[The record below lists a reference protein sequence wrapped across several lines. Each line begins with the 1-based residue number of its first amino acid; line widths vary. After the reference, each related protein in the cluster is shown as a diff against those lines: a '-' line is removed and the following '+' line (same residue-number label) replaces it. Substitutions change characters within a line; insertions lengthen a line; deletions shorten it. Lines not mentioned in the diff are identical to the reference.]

1 MSEDSSYSKHLFYT
15 NIKKEKTRLTP
26 RELAVFAIA
35 AILLVIMPW
44 AWGGVV
50 WWATLLTL
58 GFSLGAF
65 ILSGD

>member
-15 NIKKEKTRLTP
+15 NIKKEKTRLPP
-26 RELAVFAIA
+26 RELAVFAI

-50 WWATLLTL
+50 WWATLLPS
-58 GFSLGAF
+58 GFLWVH
-65 ILSGD
+65 LYYL